1 MANLHGEDLLQ
12 KGLPRTSLTPCSL
25 AGRYVTCWWP
35 PPAGT
40 ATSPWPASSSLCWTR
55 RTGCWTW
62 ASCPTSAAASPTPRC
77 PGRGSVRLS
86 CSPQPSPWR
95 SDGLHL
101 HLQVHLHLHLYLTTL
116 LKVYGLWP
124 GPSWILKERFAP
136 TWKSLLDD
144 ANWHTVTKLVAR
156 GLNPHLGSFYMSTPC
171 ATVQSYPDKE
181 EEKIN
186 PSFCDG

>member
-1 MANLHGEDLLQ
+1 MIYKA
-12 KGLPRTSLTPCSL
+12 KTSVGGDCPAKTGVSVPGKVRRSWADVTTVSL
-25 AGRYVTCWWP
+25 
-35 PPAGT
+35 
-40 ATSPWPASSSLCWTR
+40 
-55 RTGCWTW
+55 
-62 ASCPTSAAASPTPRC
+62 
-77 PGRGSVRLS
+77 
-86 CSPQPSPWR
+86 
-95 SDGLHL
+95 
-101 HLQVHLHLHLYLTTL
+101 LTTL
-116 LKVYGLWP
+116 FKVYGLWP

>member
-1 MANLHGEDLLQ
+1 MLVATPGRHGYITLACVQFLVLDEADRMLDMGFMPDIRRCVFNPKMPW
-12 KGLPRTSLTPCSL
+12 KGVRQTLMFSATFPVEIRRS
-25 AGRYVTCWWP
+25 A
-35 PPAGT
+35 PA
-40 ATSPWPASSSLCWTR
+40 
-55 RTGCWTW
+55 
-62 ASCPTSAAASPTPRC
+62 PTSAPVPTPI
-77 PGRGSVRLS
+77 PDHSV
-86 CSPQPSPWR
+86 
-95 SDGLHL
+95 
-101 HLQVHLHLHLYLTTL
+101 
-116 LKVYGLWP
+116 KGLWP
-124 GPSWILKERFAP
+124 VARPLLDPEGEIFP

>member
-1 MANLHGEDLLQ
+1 MLQ
-12 KGLPRTSLTPCSL
+12 TGLSCLILTPCSL
-25 AGRYVTCWWP
+25 AGPRAVTSWWP
-35 PPAGT
+35 PPAGSS
-40 ATSPWPASSSLCWTR
+40 TSPSAARSPLPASSSSCWTR

-62 ASCPTSAAASPTPRC
+62 ASCPTSAAASSTPRC

-95 SDGLHL
+95 SDGPHL

-171 ATVQSYPDKE
+171 ATVQSYPDERRGKD
-181 EEKIN
+181 K
-186 PSFCDG
+186 SFIL